1 MKQIFYIASKIHT
14 PQPNFEN
21 IYNKIIWFL
30 LNFNNLKAIKYK
42 KKYGVWVGVGVG
54 VGVGPNPN
62 PSIKYNINIL
72 KF

>member
-42 KKYGVWVGVGVG
+42 KKYLEYCE
-54 VGVGPNPN
+54 P
-62 PSIKYNINIL
+62 KL
-72 KF
+72 KCIQFNKSQYTDPQKL